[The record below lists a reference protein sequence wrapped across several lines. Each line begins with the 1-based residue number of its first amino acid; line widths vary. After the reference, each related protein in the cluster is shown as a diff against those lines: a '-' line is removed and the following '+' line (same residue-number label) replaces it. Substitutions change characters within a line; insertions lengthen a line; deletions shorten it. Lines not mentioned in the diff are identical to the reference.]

1 VTRLYIEVWQ
11 KFVKIFSFF
20 AGAPH
25 PHLIPAPMGVTFG
38 VEESTFHPNT
48 TPIGAACHPCKAKIL
63 KITRKELNPNACTRP
78 VLVDK
83 TSYIKITSHFLTS
96 QWFQYIYFHIDM
108 FTFTNNC
115 TCSLVVI
122 FQYHH
127 LHKPRTISDTS
138 AITILNQC

>member
-1 VTRLYIEVWQ
+1 MTRLYIEVWQ
-11 KFVKIFSFF
+11 KFVKIFSFLR
-20 AGAPH
+20 GPTPPPH
-25 PHLIPAPMGVTFG
+25 PSTHGVTFG
-38 VEESTFHPNT
+38 VEESTVHPNT

-83 TSYIKITSHFLTS
+83 TSYIKIISHFLAS
-96 QWFQYIYFHIDM
+96 QWLQYIYFHTDM
-108 FTFTNNC
+108 FIFTDNC